1 MAMRTSINWG
11 VFGIFGLLIVG
22 FVVAGFLVPEDAK
35 TDDGH
40 SLKYFFWIMAG
51 MYLLTNGIILL
62 WVRLSNR
69 RRELRERTWLDAQAV
84 ILSVEETGTY
94 INDQPRLAFHLQ
106 VHSPMHPPLEVIHRQ
121 VVPLL
126 ALAGYQPGATITV
139 KVNPENPKDIQLN

>member
-11 VFGIFGLLIVG
+11 VFGIFGLVIAGLLI
-22 FVVAGFLVPEDAK
+22 AGFLVPADAM

-40 SLKYFFWIMAG
+40 PLKYFLWGMAG
-51 MYLLTNGIILL
+51 IYLLTNGIILL

-69 RRELRERTWLDAQAV
+69 RRELREQTWLDAEAV
-84 ILSVEETGTY
+84 IISVEETGTY
-94 INDQPRLAFHLQ
+94 INDQPRLAFRLQ
-106 VHSPMHPPLEVIHRQ
+106 VHSPMHPPVEIVHKQ

-126 ALAGYQPGATITV
+126 ALAGFQPGTTIMV